1 VIKRRTIKKLTQ
13 ERDHLTNIMARH
25 DFRKRGKLNAVVI
38 DDDFSVLRLMKSY
51 LKDYGFQT
59 VSVYED
65 EYNGLKSIAENLPD
79 IVILDLRLKI
89 TNGIN
94 IAKVLSSMIGI
105 EVPVLLISEQN
116 KNEKELI
123 EVVNSTRVRFL
134 KKPFNKTLL
143 EEKLFNLLERKE
155 LKKTG

>member
-1 VIKRRTIKKLTQ
+1 MIKRRTIKKLTQ

-89 TNGIN
+89 TI
-94 IAKVLSSMIGI
+94 LSC
-105 EVPVLLISEQN
+105 
-116 KNEKELI
+116 
-123 EVVNSTRVRFL
+123 
-134 KKPFNKTLL
+134 
-143 EEKLFNLLERKE
+143 
-155 LKKTG
+155 TGV